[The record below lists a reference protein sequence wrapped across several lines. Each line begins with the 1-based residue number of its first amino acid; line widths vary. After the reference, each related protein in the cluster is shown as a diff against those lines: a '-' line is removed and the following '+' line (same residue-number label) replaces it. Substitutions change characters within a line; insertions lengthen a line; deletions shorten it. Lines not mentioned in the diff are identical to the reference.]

1 MNNLTIRGVKP
12 EDRAIW
18 GEMWRDYLA
27 FYETELPEAQYEHA
41 FGQLLGDEPGSFRGL
56 IAEGP
61 EGPLGGAEGPLGFV
75 HFVFHPHM
83 WRAEGCC
90 YLQDLFTTP
99 AARGQGVGRA
109 LIEAVYGAADA
120 EGVGAVYWLTQEF
133 NYTGRML
140 YDRVGVKTPFI
151 RYNRPT

>member
-18 GEMWRDYLA
+18 GEMWRAYLA
-27 FYETELPEAQYEHA
+27 FYETELPEAQFDHA
-41 FGQLLGDEPGSFRGL
+41 FGQLLSDTPGSFRGL
-56 IAEGP
+56 IAEG
-61 EGPLGGAEGPLGFV
+61 AEGPLGLV

-90 YLQDLFTTP
+90 YLQDLFTAP

-109 LIEAVYGAADA
+109 LIEAVYAAADA
-120 EGVGAVYWLTQEF
+120 EGVPAVYWLTQEF
-133 NYTGRML
+133 NYAGRML
-140 YDRVGVKTPFI
+140 YDRVGAKTPFI
-151 RYNRPT
+151 RYNRPA